1 MAGASDPGVAAAL
14 EAQSKAI
21 DVQSRTMA
29 TQSKLLQQLCDRF
42 EHQDQRWSSIEK
54 VVDQNA
60 VNIANLQGRLNEEEL
75 TRVLGERL
83 DGQLAEFQQDQAYRV
98 QELVANTSTRVA
110 VLENVSSVFEAWRPR
125 IEGSIDS
132 VRSSV
137 DTMRSELAR
146 LTQLLEGGI
155 AGEHQARPSLL
166 GAYVPVAER
175 PSTTTATHNSD
186 WANGHRNACQPREYG
201 IENSQIPIHLPNNG
215 MHSPYIPQTQDT
227 RPNRTSWDNH
237 PYTSDAMGGS
247 VQDPNFARNLGNLPK
262 LHFPSFDGGNPKLW
276 QTRCEDYFLMYSVD
290 PRMWIK
296 VASMQFVGPAAIW
309 LQSIEYKLV
318 QMSWGE
324 FGRLI
329 QERFGKDQ
337 YQGLLRQL
345 FQIRQTGT
353 VATYVEEFSRLI
365 DKLNAYQTM
374 SDPLYY
380 TLKFVD
386 GLRDDIKAV
395 VMLQRPQD
403 FDTAAVIAQLQE
415 EAGLMLRKKDYR
427 WHEVSGAA
435 KSSTRQPAYQQL
447 VSKETRQHGPN
458 KVDEKPSGTRVSS
471 STDDR
476 IASLYAYR
484 KAKGLC
490 YKCGLQY
497 SRDHR
502 CSETVQLHVVEEL
515 WQMA

>member
-60 VNIANLQGRLNEEEL
+60 ANIANLQGRLNDEEL
-75 TRVLGERL
+75 TCVLGERM
-83 DGQLAEFQQDQAYRV
+83 DGQMAEFQQDQAYRV
-98 QELVANTSTRVA
+98 QELMATTSTRVA

-155 AGEHQARPSLL
+155 AGEHHARPSLL

-175 PSTTTATHNSD
+175 PSTTAHNSD
-186 WANGHRNACQPREYG
+186 WAHGHRNACQPREYG

-215 MHSPYIPQTQDT
+215 MHSPYIPQTHDT

-296 VASMQFVGPAAIW
+296 VASTQRGLSVG
-309 LQSIEYKLV
+309 EYCRQMKGMVDSLHGLDEPVADRTLV
-318 QMSWGE
+318 
-324 FGRLI
+324 LN
-329 QERFGKDQ
+329 
-337 YQGLLRQL
+337 LLRGL
-345 FQIRQTGT
+345 
-353 VATYVEEFSRLI
+353 SP
-365 DKLNAYQTM
+365 
-374 SDPLYY
+374 PL
-380 TLKFVD
+380 
-386 GLRDDIKAV
+386 
-395 VMLQRPQD
+395 RPPEGSH
-403 FDTAAVIAQLQE
+403 QE
-415 EAGLMLRKKDYR
+415 NCYLPHLPRRSQQASPR
-427 WHEVSGAA
+427 GAH
-435 KSSTRQPAYQQL
+435 
-447 VSKETRQHGPN
+447 HG
-458 KVDEKPSGTRVSS
+458 D
-471 STDDR
+471 
-476 IASLYAYR
+476 
-484 KAKGLC
+484 
-490 YKCGLQY
+490 
-497 SRDHR
+497 
-502 CSETVQLHVVEEL
+502 
-515 WQMA
+515 